1 MCILNFLFLIRRS
14 VVSEGMLQVIAFFF
28 VFLELFALNY
38 CSKNGENQHKSEVEV
53 EPCFNIRDDT
63 RLELVDVIK
72 FVGVT
77 SGVEGNSTN
86 GHVGSS
92 EGSGEDNSLEEETE
106 GHSSGNKSAGDV
118 DGPEEP
124 FSLGSKEGSSVDQKT
139 SDEASPSSD
148 ASGSEFLAFV
158 KQESSSES
166 EENRARKDSPS
177 DPGFSFVVEEG
188 GVENEED
195 ESGGQ

>member
-14 VVSEGMLQVIAFFF
+14 VVSEGMLQVIVFFF

-38 CSKNGENQHKSEVEV
+38 CSENGENQHKSEVEV

-63 RLELVDVIK
+63 RLELVDVVK
-72 FVGVT
+72 FVRVT
-77 SGVEGNSTN
+77 SSVEGNSAD

-92 EGSGEDNSLEEETE
+92 EGSGEDNGLEEEAE
-106 GHSSGNKSAGDV
+106 GHSSGNKGAGDV

-124 FSLGSKEGSSVDQKT
+124 FSLSSKEGSSVDQKT

-188 GVENEED
+188 GVENEKD

>member
-14 VVSEGMLQVIAFFF
+14 VVSEGMLQVIVFFF

-38 CSKNGENQHKSEVEV
+38 CSENGENQHKSEVEV

-63 RLELVDVIK
+63 RLELVDVVK
-72 FVGVT
+72 FVRVT
-77 SGVEGNSTN
+77 SSVEGNSAD

-92 EGSGEDNSLEEETE
+92 EGSGEDNGLEEEAE
-106 GHSSGNKSAGDV
+106 GHSSGNKGAGDV
-118 DGPEEP
+118 DGQEEP

-177 DPGFSFVVEEG
+177 DPGFSFVVEES